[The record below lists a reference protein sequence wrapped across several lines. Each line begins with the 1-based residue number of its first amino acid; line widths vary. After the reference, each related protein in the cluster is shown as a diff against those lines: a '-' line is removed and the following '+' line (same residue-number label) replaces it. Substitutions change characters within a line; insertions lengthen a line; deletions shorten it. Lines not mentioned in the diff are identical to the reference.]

1 MRTALPITTST
12 ALAVLDL
19 YVEVYAARHG
29 LTPPT
34 GHKAFRL
41 GLGPVLMLPEA
52 FDVPDAHSSKIYRC
66 DTLGNGH
73 PAIAFSGDEETSYCD
88 CLSIGKCWTRDVRDR
103 LPERGLKVTLEPENF
118 ATVGLYLT

>member
-1 MRTALPITTST
+1 MRTTLPVTPATG
-12 ALAVLDL
+12 LAVLDL

-52 FDVPDAHSSKIYRC
+52 FDVPDAHSGKVYRC

-73 PAIAFSGDEETSYCD
+73 PAISSSGDEETSYCE
-88 CLSIGKCWTRDVRDR
+88 CLSIGECWTADVRR
-103 LPERGLKVTLEPENF
+103 LLPERGLKVVLEPAN
-118 ATVGLYLT
+118 TSSVGLYLP